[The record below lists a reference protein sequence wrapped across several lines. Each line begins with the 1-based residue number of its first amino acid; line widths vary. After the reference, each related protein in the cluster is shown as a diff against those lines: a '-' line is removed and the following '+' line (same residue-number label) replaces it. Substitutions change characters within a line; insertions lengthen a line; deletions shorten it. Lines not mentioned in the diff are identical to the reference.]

1 MGSCTGRCVCGEYC
15 SSSDDFC
22 QVHSCDK
29 QNGWKCGKEQK
40 SWKNNDELF
49 FKELKEG
56 HQWQQL
62 PALFLKLHGLSVEV
76 PELKIRSSIKEA
88 NRWINAP
95 DLLVNGYVIEVK
107 SRNESFI
114 SGSTYP
120 YETVFVDTV
129 SGYNAK
135 EIKPLA
141 YIIISR
147 PTGAMV
153 VLKTLSSKG
162 WNIESK
168 FDHVRK
174 IKEDFYVCKPKHLQT
189 LDVLISYI
197 KNNEK
202 TRITQSDSY

>member
-1 MGSCTGRCVCGEYC
+1 
-15 SSSDDFC
+15 
-22 QVHSCDK
+22 
-29 QNGWKCGKEQK
+29 
-40 SWKNNDELF
+40 
-49 FKELKEG
+49 
-56 HQWQQL
+56 
-62 PALFLKLHGLSVEV
+62 
-76 PELKIRSSIKEA
+76 
-88 NRWINAP
+88 
-95 DLLVNGYVIEVK
+95 VIEVK

-114 SGSTYP
+114 SGNTYP

-135 EIKPLA
+135 ETKPLA